1 MNFTGKTAV
10 VTGGSRGI
18 GRAICLELARGGAN
32 VMLCYAGNEQ
42 AALDTAAACEA
53 LGAKAAAMRCD
64 VSKTDEVKAL
74 VDAALQQFGA
84 VHILVNNAGITRDGL
99 LMTMKEDAWD
109 QVLDTNL
116 KGAFLTMKAVART
129 MMKQRY
135 GRIVNLSS
143 VVGLHGNAGQVNYA
157 ASKAGVIG
165 MTKSLAKELA
175 SRGVTVNAVAPG
187 FIDTDMTA
195 ALPQAARDALLSTI
209 PTQRLGA
216 AEEVAQAVAFLAS
229 DQAAYIT
236 GQVLAVDGGMSD
248 NIRTAL
254 YHADYEPTIANKAG
268 QPREEIVTLCGKHC
282 ESGDAVVIDMPLQ
295 KADLGDIVCV
305 FGTGAYNMTMA
316 SNYNGQPR
324 PAVVFVRDGE
334 ARVVTRRE
342 TYEDLYQRDL

>member
-42 AALDTAAACEA
+42 AALDTVAACEA

-99 LMTMKEDAWD
+99 LMTMKEDACD

-195 ALPQAARDALLSTI
+195 ALPQAARDALLPTI

-236 GQVLAVDGGMSD
+236 GQVLAVDGGMS
-248 NIRTAL
+248 
-254 YHADYEPTIANKAG
+254 
-268 QPREEIVTLCGKHC
+268 
-282 ESGDAVVIDMPLQ
+282 M
-295 KADLGDIVCV
+295 
-305 FGTGAYNMTMA
+305 
-316 SNYNGQPR
+316 
-324 PAVVFVRDGE
+324 
-334 ARVVTRRE
+334 
-342 TYEDLYQRDL
+342 